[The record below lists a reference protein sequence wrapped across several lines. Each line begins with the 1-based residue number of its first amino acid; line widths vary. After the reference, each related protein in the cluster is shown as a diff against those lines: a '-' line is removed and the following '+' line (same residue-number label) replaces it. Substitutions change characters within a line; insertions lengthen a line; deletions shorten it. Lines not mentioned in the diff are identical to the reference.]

1 MGEGTEEALAERY
14 IELDAMADEQI
25 RSEYTKHFGS
35 SEVLSAGR
43 LEMIERLLAQLEP
56 ELERSN

>member
-1 MGEGTEEALAERY
+1 MGEGIEEAIAERY

-25 RSEYTKHFGS
+25 RSEYAKHFGH
-35 SEVLSAGR
+35 SEGHPASR
-43 LEMIERLLAQLEP
+43 LDMIERLLAQLEP